1 MPTVNPR
8 VNVTLSPSSDVL
20 VTRLAELQKVS
31 KSQVLRDLLDAAEP
45 ALQRV
50 ATLMEAAARSRG
62 EVLDGLAQGL
72 QRAQDH
78 IEGAVSAH
86 LVHLD
91 AVLGPDLVE
100 AAQAVRGRRP
110 AEHAQRAGRAS
121 SPGGKRSA
129 KGKTPVPVTRGSGTG
144 KTLKK
149 GVRGGSL

>member
-8 VNVTLSPSSDVL
+8 VNVTLSPSSDIL

-62 EVLDGLAQGL
+62 EVLDGLAKGL

-78 IEGAVSAH
+78 IEGAVGAH
-86 LVHLD
+86 LVHLE
-91 AVLGPDLVE
+91 AVAGADLV
-100 AAQAVRGRRP
+100 ARAQAVRGRRP
-110 AEHAQRAGRAS
+110 GQHAQRAARAS
-121 SPGGKRSA
+121 SSPAASQGGS
-129 KGKTPVPVTRGSGTG
+129 TPVPVTRGSGG
-144 KTLKK
+144 PRKPSR
-149 GVRGGSL
+149 RG